1 MKLTLPITASVLML
15 GALTA
20 LRAADQPAAPAP
32 ATATGSTAPAASAA
46 PARKFTEAELLE
58 TLGWIAGN
66 RSQLGEFG
74 FTDAE
79 MTSIAKGFAEAVGG
93 KEPPFKPNEIGTQFS
108 DYMEARQTKAE
119 AKQHAEIEAKAAAGD
134 AEAKAFLDR
143 EKSDKEA
150 ADKLASAGKAAKAD
164 GEKFL
169 ADIKVKKGVVVL
181 DSGVMYETLTPG
193 KGDFPKASDTVK
205 VNYTGTLINGT
216 KFDSNADHDGGAPA
230 VFALNQ
236 VIPGWT
242 EGIQKVNKGGKIK
255 LYIPADKAY
264 GEQGAPPVI
273 PPNSALVFEVELL
286 DINPAGK

>member
-1 MKLTLPITASVLML
+1 MKLTLTITASMLLL

-20 LRAADQPAAPAP
+20 LTAADQP
-32 ATATGSTAPAASAA
+32 TAPAAAAPAA
-46 PARKFTEAELLE
+46 PARKFTDAELLE

-66 RSQLGEFG
+66 RSQLTEFG
-74 FTDAE
+74 FTDTE
-79 MTSIAKGFAEAVGG
+79 MASIAKGFAAALAG
-93 KEPPFKPNEIGTQFS
+93 KEPPFKPEEIGDQFS
-108 DYMEARQTKAE
+108 SYMEDRQTKAA

-134 AEAKAFLDR
+134 PEAKAFLDK
-143 EKSDKEA
+143 EKSDKDA
-150 ADKLASAGKAAKAD
+150 ADKLAEAGKAAKAD

-169 ADIKVKKGVVVL
+169 ADIKLKKGVVAL
-181 DSGVMYETLTPG
+181 PSGVLYETITAG
-193 KGDFPKASDTVK
+193 TGDYPKATDTVK

-255 LYIPADKAY
+255 LYIPSGQAY
-264 GEQGAPPVI
+264 GSTGAPPAI
-273 PPNSALVFEVELL
+273 PPDSALVFDVELL
-286 DINPAGK
+286 DINPAPAAAK